1 MERPPV
7 NFARVA
13 KDAFPLFCELQRYRP
28 ETGSSQHT
36 HDCLELV
43 YVVKGSGVHRIDG
56 EPFPLIPGDLY
67 AIGLGTLHTFKA
79 ESELWFYNLLIKP
92 ELFDEPERRELAA
105 LHEFA
110 DFLRGGSAA
119 ARPKLSFSPPHSD
132 RLAGLLAKLTREI
145 HERAPGWR
153 LAAKS
158 IFSEFV
164 VEACRPTSLA
174 ESGTPEVDGGP
185 VAATLARIHERYTE
199 PLTVDELARL
209 AEVSAGHLG
218 ETFKKRT
225 GLTIHQ
231 YVTKLR
237 IERARALLEET
248 ELSVTEICHRAGF
261 EDSGYL
267 TRVFKRAT
275 GVTPRAYREQCR
287 RNGVESLARPY
298 GTSGHPA
305 PDKPA

>member
-13 KDAFPLFCELQRYRP
+13 KDAFPLFCELQHYRSA
-28 ETGSSQHT
+28 TGATAHT

-43 YVVKGSGVHRIDG
+43 YVTKGSGVHRIDG

-67 AIGLGTLHTFKA
+67 AIGQGTRHTFQA
-79 ESELWFYNLLIKP
+79 DSELWFYNLLIKP
-92 ELFDEPERRELAA
+92 DLFDAPEREELAA

-110 DFLRGGSAA
+110 GFLRGGDAG

-132 RLAGLLAKLTREI
+132 RLAGLLARLTREI

-158 IFSEFV
+158 LFSEFIV
-164 VEACRPTSLA
+164 DACRPTSLA
-174 ESGTPEVDGGP
+174 ERETPDVDGGP

-199 PLTVDELARL
+199 PLTVEELARL

-231 YVTKLR
+231 YLTKLR
-237 IERARALLEET
+237 VERARALLEET
-248 ELSVTEICHRAGF
+248 ELSVTEVCHRAGF

-267 TRVFKRAT
+267 TRMFKRAT
-275 GVTPRAYREQCR
+275 GVTPRAYRDQCR
-287 RNGVESLARPY
+287 RNGPEASARIY
-298 GTSGHPA
+298 GRPPEPPVA
-305 PDKPA
+305 